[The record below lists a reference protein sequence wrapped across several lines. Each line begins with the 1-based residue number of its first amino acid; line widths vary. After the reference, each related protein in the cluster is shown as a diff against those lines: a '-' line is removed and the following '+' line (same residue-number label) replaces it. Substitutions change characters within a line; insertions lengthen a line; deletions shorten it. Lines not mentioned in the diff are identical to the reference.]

1 MALNPS
7 PSAPAVIMNASLIKS
22 LISTEL
28 LILLAATGLLFPALP
43 ILGIRLVWLLATN
56 PLRIS

>member
-1 MALNPS
+1 
-7 PSAPAVIMNASLIKS
+7 MNASLIKS